1 MIGPLKGEVIVNRR
15 FFIAGAGTLLGATH
29 AWADPGGLPD
39 LGGRGPCIPDLL
51 DLNGDDTVDRW
62 DVVVGLNKA
71 TAAYNAAT
79 FMGSGIFLGIL
90 GAGGVGFTGGPDP
103 SDLAWAGVG
112 IIGAALAYTG
122 SVSWALAKDPAKPT
136 YQYVVDPYPL
146 DPALLK
152 DFAAMDS
159 RVQSFLV
166 AWAPYLANLGALV
179 DELELGRAA
188 FEAADEEW
196 IQIHLDQIGVLS
208 SADIALG
215 ETLVDL
221 WDDVED
227 LLVELEGSLT
237 DFDGGQTIDAND
249 PALWACI
256 AGVGDWVEPA
266 ISEGGRIEAHP
277 DELADATD
285 AVMGLSIGDALD
297 EAQLLMKQA
306 NGAIHSKAELFHPI
320 AVCTL

>member
-1 MIGPLKGEVIVNRR
+1 
-15 FFIAGAGTLLGATH
+15 
-29 AWADPGGLPD
+29 

-62 DVVVGLNKA
+62 DALTGLVKT

-79 FMGSGIFLGIL
+79 FMSSGVFLGLL

-112 IIGAALAYTG
+112 VIGGSLAYGG
-122 SVSWALAKDPAKPT
+122 SLFWGVAKDPAKPT

-152 DFAAMDS
+152 DFAGMDS

-166 AWAPYLANLGALV
+166 AWAPYLANLGALL

-215 ETLVDL
+215 QTLVDL
-221 WDDVED
+221 WDDVEE

-237 DFDGGQTIDAND
+237 DFDGGQTLDAKD
-249 PALWACI
+249 PALWAYI
-256 AGVGDWVEPA
+256 DSVGDWAEPA

-277 DELADATD
+277 DELADAID
-285 AVMGLSIGDALD
+285 AVTGLSISDALA

-306 NGAIHSKAELFHPI
+306 NGTIHSKAALFHPI
-320 AVCTL
+320 AACTL